1 MTELL
6 ARLYPTHIQ
15 YFCTVLFIV
24 SVSSYHLAL
33 KQLLGIWTPLI
44 VGLIAYMFL
53 GLDAL
58 SAQIEE
64 PFGLQ
69 ENDLPLDSIVR
80 LIERVSKLFRTAI
93 TPIIEA
99 KTTIYFNKK
108 KERIIALFYRL
119 KCLFMD
125 VR

>member
-1 MTELL
+1 MHR
-6 ARLYPTHIQ
+6 AVYC
-15 YFCTVLFIV
+15 FCFILPF
-24 SVSSYHLAL
+24 SLEAA
-33 KQLLGIWTPLI
+33 LGIWTPLI

-80 LIERVSKLFRTAI
+80 LIERESLSSLGQPLP
-93 TPIIEA
+93 PIIEA
-99 KTTIYFNKK
+99 KNNN
-108 KERIIALFYRL
+108 LL
-119 KCLFMD
+119 
-125 VR
+125 

>member
-1 MTELL
+1 
-6 ARLYPTHIQ
+6 
-15 YFCTVLFIV
+15 
-24 SVSSYHLAL
+24 
-33 KQLLGIWTPLI
+33 
-44 VGLIAYMFL
+44 MFL

-80 LIERVSKLFRTAI
+80 LIERESLSSLGQPLP
-93 TPIIEA
+93 PIIGSP
-99 KTTIYFNKK
+99 KQQFTLIKK
-108 KERIIALFYRL
+108 SKSSLFFYRL

>member
-1 MTELL
+1 MDTAYCRLN
-6 ARLYPTHIQ
+6 RLY
-15 YFCTVLFIV
+15 V
-24 SVSSYHLAL
+24 
-33 KQLLGIWTPLI
+33 
-44 VGLIAYMFL
+44 L

-80 LIERVSKLFRTAI
+80 LIERESLSSLGQPLPLLLK
-93 TPIIEA
+93 P
-99 KTTIYFNKK
+99 KTTFTLIK
-108 KERIIALFYRL
+108 RAMIRSFYRL

-125 VR
+125 VQ

>member
-1 MTELL
+1 MDTAYCRLN
-6 ARLYPTHIQ
+6 RLY
-15 YFCTVLFIV
+15 V
-24 SVSSYHLAL
+24 
-33 KQLLGIWTPLI
+33 
-44 VGLIAYMFL
+44 L

-80 LIERVSKLFRTAI
+80 LIERESLSSLGQPLPLLLK
-93 TPIIEA
+93 P
-99 KTTIYFNKK
+99 KTTIYFNK
-108 KERIIALFYRL
+108 RAMIRSFYKL

-125 VR
+125 VQ